1 MKRIL
6 LILLIAAMI
15 LPFSLPAAAAGA
27 GYTVSMS
34 ADQSVSVGGSV
45 SIPVNVGHTGG
56 VSAFNAVDMTFS
68 YDPAVLELTSA
79 TLQGFTVIPGSGT
92 VRVIGYGQDRRVG
105 SPAFTLTFR
114 AASSGT
120 AAVEVTSARVDISNH
135 AISND
140 APEASILDPET
151 KIIVGGYPV
160 TLPDGFIG
168 NATAVPGRD
177 YTFAQPADGREYYVF
192 AKVGTNGLF
201 VKDNGNGT
209 FTVAG
214 AGITGPLVITAYKK
228 VPGSGGNNG
237 GSNGGGRPGG
247 GNGGTGGNGTAQT
260 QADFDNLWVTRYVEL
275 DGSTVFL
282 VAVAGNPGRNLIYA
296 FDGEPMY
303 YTEKYTSPAAVMGQK
318 VYLTL
323 VIVRQSE
330 TLLQSEAAARISAVG
345 AERTTVLYGYDVN
358 GSGEADL
365 SDAKLAYDIYN
376 GMYWSFDELP
386 IMRFLNADINLDGM
400 VNVED
405 AAAIVAHVN

>member
-1 MKRIL
+1 MKR
-6 LILLIAAMI
+6 LIPFLLIAVLL
-15 LPFSLPAAAAGA
+15 LPFSLPAAAAGE

-45 SIPVNVGHTGG
+45 SVPVTVGHTGG

-68 YDPAVLELTSA
+68 YDAGLLELTSA

-114 AASSGT
+114 AVGSGT
-120 AAVEVTSARVDISNH
+120 AAVGVTSARVDISNH

-151 KIIVGGYPV
+151 IITVGGYPV

-168 NATAVPGRD
+168 NATAVPGED
-177 YTFAQPADGREYYVF
+177 YSFSQPNNGREYYIF
-192 AKVGTNGLF
+192 ARVNGKSVT
-201 VKDNGNGT
+201 VKDSGGGKY
-209 FTVAG
+209 TVEG
-214 AGITGPLVITAYKK
+214 KDVSGPITITAYLKADTGGNGNSGR
-228 VPGSGGNNG
+228 PGNNQGGGANGGNNG
-237 GSNGGGRPGG
+237 GANGGG
-247 GNGGTGGNGTAQT
+247 
-260 QADFDNLWVTRYVEL
+260 ADFDGLWVTRYVEL

-323 VIVRQSE
+323 VIVRQGE